1 MGFNHAVR
9 AGRKSSLVAVVAVAV
24 LGGCVVSAPASANA
38 DGAADVWG
46 ACGWRDGEMELVR
59 TFDRHRGDDGAGHV
73 LTGGGARMLCGDDR
87 SGYRHIL
94 KRHKRDW
101 AYDAGTVG
109 SNWRDHADWSID
121 VTLTDPDA
129 VSYRVEPNDKRSYC
143 YSRSIELW
151 DKNNRKHIKNR
162 IVKVVVKEETA
173 DIITA
178 YPNDR
183 QCSN

>member
-1 MGFNHAVR
+1 MGFNRVVR
-9 AGRKSSLVAVVAVAV
+9 AGRSSSLAVVVAGAVF
-24 LGGCVVSAPASANA
+24 GGCVLSAPASATA
-38 DGAADVWG
+38 DSATEVWG
-46 ACGWRDGEMELVR
+46 ACGWRDGEMKLVR

-73 LTGGGARMLCGDDR
+73 LSGGSSRMLCGDDR

-101 AYDAGTVG
+101 ENDAGIVG

-121 VTLTDPDA
+121 TVLTDPDA
-129 VSYRVEPNDKRSYC
+129 VSYRVAPDDKRSYC

-151 DKNNRKHIKNR
+151 DVGNRKHIRNR

-183 QCSN
+183 QCSS